1 MPSSTRSSASY
12 YELFERKI
20 QALNNISEKYKC
32 EICSKYLR
40 GRAVNI
46 SYSLV
51 RDFLVSHKVIEG
63 KLYEVKK
70 KLEDQGGCGSFAI
83 VGEWGE
89 GKSQLAYFLYYEL
102 RSSNYHVE
110 LLDAADH
117 DFEDRLRELVYE
129 QPHER
134 VCVLVDGIDS
144 LAADPKRWNNLALNL
159 LPSISQYIEKPR
171 GNRRVAVIPF
181 LTMSN
186 YLSLNDK
193 MGGSSRRLDKI
204 DITDLVGEGSGDEVS
219 AEIALNVLAALHYCD
234 DRIREL
240 LERGKEE
247 AATLFAEFARAY
259 FSHRGGKVVVGEYIN
274 TFATLFRDTLQH
286 INKLE
291 ALDSVNFGSR
301 IEAAVKEILCGRT
314 FHFGTAYTALVKCS
328 PKQRPGPDFTVNIY
342 HGSLPQGAVL
352 LTVQGE
358 IKAMSSRELS
368 GKVKEQLESYLA
380 SGPLVLLLFADFE
393 NAEDLQNAIES
404 QFRDER
410 IRVFTYSSEFLRPLI
425 LVEDPRAREKLL
437 ESVFGK
443 SLLQDLSIACEMLL
457 EQPRK
462 PSAPG
467 SAPDIKAAAR
477 KWVEKSKLC
486 GGTTHQKNYKDMLK
500 YLVEVNKAFRLELP
514 VSEGAEQSPI
524 LDAILDKLLK
534 ANYLMRKS
542 NRRFE
547 IVPQTCRE
555 KGMNDAVSLVAEVLE
570 AHQAGGPSKFII

>member
-1 MPSSTRSSASY
+1 MPSSTRSSANY
-12 YELFERKI
+12 YELFNRKI
-20 QALNNISEKYKC
+20 QALNNISERFKG

-40 GRAVNI
+40 GRAINI
-46 SYSLV
+46 PYPLV
-51 RDFLVSHKVIEG
+51 KDFLVSHKVVEEELNYVKR
-63 KLYEVKK
+63 KLDE
-70 KLEDQGGCGSFAI
+70 QGGCGSFAI

-129 QPHER
+129 PPQER

-144 LAADPKRWNNLALNL
+144 LAANPKRWDNLALNL
-159 LPSISQYIEKPR
+159 FPSISQYIEKPH
-171 GNRRVAVIPF
+171 GNRRVAVILF
-181 LTMSN
+181 LTTSN
-186 YLSLNDK
+186 YLSLYDK
-193 MGGSSRRLDKI
+193 MGGSSRRLEKI
-204 DITDLVGEGSGDEVS
+204 DITDLVGEGSGNEVS

-247 AATLFAEFARAY
+247 AATLFADFARAY

-291 ALDSVNFGSR
+291 ALDSVNLGSR

-314 FHFGTAYTALVKCS
+314 FHFGTTYTALVKCS

-342 HGSLPQGAVL
+342 RGSLPQGAVL

-358 IKAMSSRELS
+358 IKAMSSRELP

-393 NAEDLQNAIES
+393 NAGDLQDAIES
-404 QFRDER
+404 QFGGER
-410 IRVFTYSSEFLRPLI
+410 IRVLTYYSEFLRPLI
-425 LVEDPRAREKLL
+425 LVGDPRVREKLL

-457 EQPRK
+457 EWPRK
-462 PSAPG
+462 PAPSG

-477 KWVEKSKLC
+477 EWIEKNKLC
-486 GGTTHQKNYKDMLK
+486 GGTTYQRKYKEMLK
-500 YLVEVNKAFRLELP
+500 FLVEVNKAFQLGLP

-524 LDAILDKLLK
+524 LDAILDRLVK
-534 ANYLMRKS
+534 ANYLVRKS
-542 NRRFE
+542 KKVFE
-547 IVPQTCRE
+547 TVPQTCRE
-555 KGMNDAVSLVAEVLE
+555 KGTNEVVSLVAEVLE
-570 AHQAGGPSKFII
+570 ASQASGLAKFI